1 MRSSDIY
8 QITLISLGVIAT
20 ALFGVFVYREL
31 FPEYKIYQNDY
42 IALEKFRSSYTG
54 EPPPAFQEGVKQIV
68 LLRKDLGPPT
78 IDRCTSCHVALEF
91 PHFSPTKIAYDINGE
106 ILLNA
111 DGIPEKIP
119 NEDYI
124 WAKVDQKI
132 ADLRDTKVIEQLTS
146 QGETGKITQRLK
158 QASDLEALKTAH
170 VGDHTYDV
178 TKVLRM
184 HPLIGKETRPFEFH
198 PINDYGCVSCHSGN
212 GRGLTTEKAHGPIFD
227 GEYEAQFQGPKR
239 EFLELDPKNDPLFA
253 RAYND
258 MPGHDLIFQTTP
270 LLIGSLIESKC
281 VQCHLPSS
289 KAIQQSINAAS
300 DVLKQHQKKADAIKD
315 ALNNEEQEIISIL
328 LLKKDISSNG
338 LENTIKKLTE
348 LSSTFSLPPS
358 EMKQA
363 AAQLN
368 YMQQFKKKNQPTDQI
383 QNHLDQLLIEKIGSK
398 QSLDDLLKKT
408 ENSDNRE
415 SLNRVLDK
423 YIEERHQDM
432 PLTGTLFKKVAAWD
446 LVQETIQHVKD
457 TETSWSASVSDQQF
471 LNAATSDIDV
481 LTHGFHNG
489 QQLFISQACYA
500 CHKIAGFSRGGVGPE
515 LTNAGESYIWFIK
528 EKISWPQ
535 GSLPTSTMPNQK
547 LDHEEIE
554 GLMTFILAQHGE
566 SNALSGKNYK
576 VAIQEWNLGS
586 KLPWEK
592 PISPAQM
599 HDLRYAMTVFAT
611 EGCAACH
618 RLKGFESNVGYSI
631 EKQGTKPEFE
641 ALYSESQWFSQL
653 FPEDTEGSRIVS
665 AIESHAQEIDNRI
678 VNNVRSGS
686 LLEEIEKNH
695 PGQIEA
701 FYANFKYANRA
712 KNDYYDQLAKAE
724 KDPAKKAEILSEKA
738 KWHARIERILM
749 MYVQEYGL
757 GRLIGPRPN
766 WSGIFRTDQW
776 LMEHFHNPSGHTPQS
791 IMPVFP
797 FDDSKFYALTYMLNT
812 LSVSNRNAIREI
824 WEHRGFNPELAAK
837 IYCAQC
843 HGEFMEG
850 NGPVAEWIYPI
861 PKNLRNADFLRHFTK
876 ERAIQAISHGV
887 RGTPMPPWGE
897 VASDKPNDGIPVLS
911 EREIQ
916 GIVNWMFSTL
926 PGGTVI
932 RGSED
937 VPKWQYSP
945 EDALKE
951 LEQEGGDLKA
961 NPNPNAA
968 PASSH
973 EQAAATIPELQF
985 KERYYASLEI
995 VPDFAQKP
1003 QNEKL
1008 TVSDVFNVTDSPLPG
1023 PDKYGYYIKDKFYT
1037 EENIQQGKEYFE
1049 LNCAVCHG
1057 SEADGTGPR
1066 SQFMQEAKPR
1076 MLTNLDWID
1085 SRDDLNLLRAIKFG
1099 KPGTS
1104 MTPWGDLTTSKQRLQ
1119 LVMFIRSLSRE
1130 QDRRNKLL
1138 SAVYQTYDTAQ
1149 QIIDNARVKEYAH
1162 MQKTKNMF
1170 EQIHKQ
1176 RQQLLVKV
1184 EEGTI
1189 APEEAAKLYQLELE
1203 WKKRIQQHEKI
1214 DDLYIQLKSEIQQE
1228 SNTLK
1233 DLGSIILSK
1242 EPQKNAFEEYL
1253 NLIALTSNRFQIKD
1267 GSLQMF
1273 PSNENEIAAIGK
1285 NLISATEDKIRELQ
1299 LQKNIEA
1306 GKMPSTSRMQDL
1318 AHLDA
1323 QISAYTNLKNM
1334 LIANLDASVRS
1345 RNKQTQIYEEIK
1357 NKTAQD
1363 SGNVT

>member
-8 QITLISLGVIAT
+8 QISLISLGVIAT

-42 IALEKFRSSYTG
+42 IALEKFRSTYTG

-91 PHFSPTKIAYDINGE
+91 PHFSPTKIAYDINGK

-124 WAKVDQKI
+124 WAKLDQKI

-146 QGETGKITQRLK
+146 QGETGKISLRLK
-158 QASDLEALKTAH
+158 QASELEALKTAH
-170 VGDHTYDV
+170 VGEHTYDV

-227 GEYEAQFQGPKR
+227 GEYEAEFQGPKR
-239 EFLELDPKNDPLFA
+239 EFLESDPKNDPLFA

-258 MPGHDLIFQTTP
+258 MPGPDLIFQTTP
-270 LLIGSLIESKC
+270 LLIGTLIESKC

-289 KAIQQSINAAS
+289 KAIQQSINSAS
-300 DVLKQHQKKADAIKD
+300 DVLKQHQKKGDAIKY
-315 ALNNEEQEIISIL
+315 ALDNEKEEIISII
-328 LLKKDISSNG
+328 LLKKEISSKG
-338 LENTIKKLTE
+338 FENTVKNLT
-348 LSSTFSLPPS
+348 STFSLPPS

-368 YMQQFKKKNQPTDQI
+368 FMQQFIKKNQPTDLAQ
-383 QNHLDQLLIEKIGSK
+383 QHLDKILIEKVGSK
-398 QSLDDLLKKT
+398 QIVDTLLKET
-408 ENSDNRE
+408 ENSNDRE
-415 SLNRVLDK
+415 SLNRILDK
-423 YIEERHQDM
+423 LIEDRRHDM
-432 PLTGTLFKKVAAWD
+432 PLTGSLFKKAAAWN

-457 TETSWSASVSDQQF
+457 TEASWATSVSDQQF

-515 LTNAGESYIWFIK
+515 LTNEGDAYIWFIK

-535 GSLPTSTMPNQK
+535 GNLPTSTMPNEK

-576 VAIQEWNLGS
+576 IAIQEWNQGS

-592 PISPAQM
+592 PISPVQM
-599 HDLRYAMTVFAT
+599 HDLNYAMTVFAT
-611 EGCAACH
+611 EGCAGCH
-618 RLKGFESNVGYSI
+618 RLKGYESNVGYSI
-631 EKQGTKPEFE
+631 EKQGTKPDFNTLHNER
-641 ALYSESQWFSQL
+641 QWFSQL
-653 FPEDTEGSRIVS
+653 FPEDAEGSRIVS
-665 AIESHAQEIDNRI
+665 AIESNMEEIDARI
-678 VNNVRSGS
+678 VDNVRSGS

-712 KNDYYDQLAKAE
+712 KNDHFEQLAKAE
-724 KDPAKKAEILSEKA
+724 KDPAKKAEILNEHA
-738 KWHARIERILM
+738 KWHARINRILM
-749 MYVQEYGL
+749 MYIQEYGL

-766 WSGIFRTDQW
+766 WSGVFRTDQW
-776 LMEHFHNPSGHTPQS
+776 LMEHFHNPSGHSPQS

-797 FDDSKFYALTYMLNT
+797 FDDSKFYALTYMLDT
-812 LSVSNRNAIREI
+812 LSVRNRNAIREI
-824 WEHRGFNPELAAK
+824 WENRGFNPELAVK
-837 IYCAQC
+837 IHCAQC
-843 HGEFMEG
+843 HGDFLEG

-861 PKNLRNADFLRHFTK
+861 PKNLRNADFLRQFTK
-876 ERAIQAISHGV
+876 ERALQAIKHGV

-897 VASDKPNDGIPVLS
+897 VASDKPNDGIPVLN

-916 GIVNWMFSTL
+916 DIVNWMFSTI

-951 LEQEGGDLKA
+951 LNQEGDELKA

-973 EQAAATIPELQF
+973 EQASLSIPELQF
-985 KERYYASLEI
+985 NKPYYASLEI
-995 VPDFAQKP
+995 IPDLSKKQP
-1003 QNEKL
+1003 DEKFE
-1008 TVSDVFNVTDSPLPG
+1008 VSDVFDITGSPLPG

-1066 SQFMQEAKPR
+1066 SQYMQEAKPR

-1085 SRDDLNLLRAIKFG
+1085 SRDDLYLLRAIKFG

-1138 SAVYQTYDTAQ
+1138 STVYRTFDTAQ
-1149 QIIDNARVKEYAH
+1149 QTIDNVRVKEYGL
-1162 MQKTKNMF
+1162 MQKTKSMY
-1170 EQIHKQ
+1170 EQIHQQ
-1176 RQQLLVKV
+1176 RQKLLIKV

-1189 APEEAAKLYQLELE
+1189 APEEVAKLYQLELE
-1203 WKKRIQQHEKI
+1203 WKKRIHQHEKI
-1214 DDLYIQLKSEIQQE
+1214 DDLYTQLKSEIQQE
-1228 SNTLK
+1228 SNSLK
-1233 DLGSIILSK
+1233 DLGALIIGK
-1242 EPQKNAFEEYL
+1242 EPAKNAFQEYL
-1253 NLIALTSNRFQIKD
+1253 KLIALSSNRFQFNA
-1267 GSLQMF
+1267 GQLQLV
-1273 PSNENEIAAIGK
+1273 PSNEMQITEIGK
-1285 NLISATEDKIRELQ
+1285 NLINAAEDKIHELQ
-1299 LQKNIEA
+1299 VQKNIEE
-1306 GKMPSTSRMQDL
+1306 GKMPSTERNQDL
-1318 AHLDA
+1318 SQINA
-1323 QISAYTNLKNM
+1323 QISAYTNLKNA
-1334 LIANLDASVRS
+1334 LIANLDAAFRS
-1345 RNKQTQIYEEIK
+1345 RNTQAQIYEEL
-1357 NKTAQD
+1357 NKQKPKEELSD
-1363 SGNVT
+1363 R